1 MPFSFISV
9 AADAPGL
16 RVGEIRDGEFDELA
30 ECVFCIV
37 RNYEGPVDKSR
48 LWPHTVDYQLRTQT
62 EFKMAAET
70 TRGRLIIAMEL
81 DPLHALLEMLFPKD
95 EFTIVETSSPD
106 THFSPQTQTDWT
118 LFSVLKKRFVAC
130 VEIKTHSIKKFVDIL
145 ENGPMDADKSYYT
158 KFCQQLLSYF
168 IQYETNRLVLTD
180 GRWYVF
186 LEISGDPQSQ
196 QTSVE
201 IPIRYKAVDSFDPAS
216 GLTPIVLFLY
226 CSIKSRN
233 PSDNELQRIK
243 NARHL
248 VLYNKNKRDHGVS
261 ASPLFVAILKKARS
275 SLLNLNEQ
283 QCPAFID
290 EACRYLDSK
299 SGWLFLRFDY
309 NYSEPLKVTILQER
323 EYNTKV
329 LQIGRDLF
337 PDFFERMEAIPPE
350 SNRVILKVYDEFE
363 MMNPSSDLAFGFYS
377 AEQFIAYQLK
387 DHYFPELVALKSIE
401 YHNRTSTGIKVNSA
415 RLFDCGQ
422 LEMVLDDSKNYVWR
436 ILTRGCFLLQEY
448 VEDHGDSAL
457 TQARVTTGLQQ
468 LEQLSKIGIWH
479 QDIKRSNLR
488 IQSDSTVCFID
499 YSNVK
504 LYDPKCEEESLR
516 SYESMKESFLSVMKE
531 IGVVDDA

>member
-1 MPFSFISV
+1 
-9 AADAPGL
+9 
-16 RVGEIRDGEFDELA
+16 
-30 ECVFCIV
+30 
-37 RNYEGPVDKSR
+37 
-48 LWPHTVDYQLRTQT
+48 
-62 EFKMAAET
+62 
-70 TRGRLIIAMEL
+70 
-81 DPLHALLEMLFPKD
+81 
-95 EFTIVETSSPD
+95 
-106 THFSPQTQTDWT
+106 
-118 LFSVLKKRFVAC
+118 
-130 VEIKTHSIKKFVDIL
+130 
-145 ENGPMDADKSYYT
+145 
-158 KFCQQLLSYF
+158 
-168 IQYETNRLVLTD
+168 
-180 GRWYVF
+180 
-186 LEISGDPQSQ
+186 
-196 QTSVE
+196 
-201 IPIRYKAVDSFDPAS
+201 
-216 GLTPIVLFLY
+216 
-226 CSIKSRN
+226 
-233 PSDNELQRIK
+233 
-243 NARHL
+243 
-248 VLYNKNKRDHGVS
+248 
-261 ASPLFVAILKKARS
+261 
-275 SLLNLNEQ
+275 
-283 QCPAFID
+283 
-290 EACRYLDSK
+290 
-299 SGWLFLRFDY
+299 
-309 NYSEPLKVTILQER
+309 
-323 EYNTKV
+323 
-329 LQIGRDLF
+329 
-337 PDFFERMEAIPPE
+337 MEAIPPE